1 MTRPTLRSPSYA
13 GGTFRTVRLCE
24 VFISS
29 GSDLSTERDL
39 LRELVDAFNKQAID
53 ARVGFLFTI
62 RAWEDAVTRRTYG
75 DGNREFRFDASIAN
89 LVIVLLHREIRKG
102 TEEELDVALEAE
114 NVQVAIILM
123 DPPDKSSEVE
133 SEKYLIA
140 KLRQIKDEV
149 RWFET
154 GEPGDMSVTVAMVS
168 ILARLVIDLS
178 APVDP
183 PSAAEYTEVR

>member
-1 MTRPTLRSPSYA
+1 MTRPALRTPKYA
-13 GGTFRTVRLCE
+13 GGTFRTVQLCE

-29 GSDLSTERDL
+29 GSDLEAERNL

-53 ARVGFLFTI
+53 ARAGFLFNI
-62 RAWEDAVTRRTYG
+62 RAWEDAVTRRTFG
-75 DGNREFRFDASIAN
+75 DGNREFRYDASIAN

-123 DPPDKSSEVE
+123 DPPDESSEVE
-133 SEKYLIA
+133 SEKRLNA
-140 KLRQIKDEV
+140 KLSHIKADV

-154 GEPGDMSVTVAMVS
+154 KGPGDISVTIAMVS
-168 ILARLVIDLS
+168 ILARLLIELS
-178 APVDP
+178 SPVDE
-183 PSAAEYTEVR
+183 PSAADYTEER

>member
-1 MTRPTLRSPSYA
+1 MTRPALRTPRYA
-13 GGTFRTVRLCE
+13 GGEFRTVKLCE

-29 GSDLSTERDL
+29 GSDLDAERSL

-53 ARVGFLFTI
+53 ARAGFLLTV

-75 DGNREFRFDASIAN
+75 DGNREFRYDAANAN

-102 TEEELDVALEAE
+102 TEEELDMALEAE

-123 DPPDKSSEVE
+123 DPPDKLSEVE
-133 SEKYLIA
+133 TERYLIA
-140 KLRQIKDEV
+140 KLSHIKDDV

-154 GEPGDMSVTVAMVS
+154 EAPGNVSVTIAMVS

-178 APVDP
+178 APIDQP
-183 PSAAEYTEVR
+183 TAAEYTEVR